1 MGFSARKSRQ
11 HKDWNHWMSSKP
23 LGWRSRKPSGTDE
36 PRAQAGYTSLV
47 PKWDRR
53 ARAQVG

>member
-11 HKDWNHWMSSKP
+11 LKDWMSSKP
-23 LGWRSRKPSGTDE
+23 LGCRSRKPSGTDE